1 MNMPILPQTIQVAD
15 KQTSLIQYKSVPVM
29 TTEQLADFYGTDP
42 VRIRQNLERNQER
55 FIENKHCFK
64 ISGQE
69 LKDFASSLKILT
81 NSSMEISSKARSLT
95 LWTEK
100 GAARHAK
107 ILDTDQAWDI
117 FEQLEEVYFV
127 VKEKSHLPSYAIDDP
142 IERAKKWIEEEKQ
155 KQAAIQQLEL
165 AAPKVQY
172 FDRVADTKNL
182 LNASQV
188 GKKVGMSAVKLN
200 QYLADMGVYDR
211 RIAGRTFAQW
221 FIDKGYGEVKQ
232 TEQGYPQ
239 SKFTNKGEQWVIEQ
253 LVSEGVVV

>member
-1 MNMPILPQTIQVAD
+1 MNMMTQFNHNQNSITSLDISELVQSELRAVNLSIERLAKRGVIQLPPMVKVENKQSLSPNKYASVYIFSGEQGKLDSITVVAQLCPEFTAALVKRWYELENQNAVQLPQTFAEA
-15 KQTSLIQYKSVPVM
+15 L
-29 TTEQLADFYGTDP
+29 QLA
-42 VRIRQNLERNQER
+42 
-55 FIENKHCFK
+55 
-64 ISGQE
+64 
-69 LKDFASSLKILT
+69 A
-81 NSSMEISSKARSLT
+81 
-95 LWTEK
+95 
-100 GAARHAK
+100 
-107 ILDTDQAWDI
+107 DQA
-117 FEQLEEVYFV
+117 
-127 VKEKSHLPSYAIDDP
+127 
-142 IERAKKWIEEEKQ
+142 R
-155 KQAAIQQLEL
+155 QLEL

-239 SKFTNKGEQWVIEQ
+239 SKFTNKGEQWVVEQ
-253 LVSEGVVV
+253 LVSEGVVA

>member
-1 MNMPILPQTIQVAD
+1 MNMMTQFNHNQQSMTSLDISELCQKRHDNVKRLIENLINQQVIACPQIEVVQKEANSRAYNVEVYVFTGEQGKLNSITVVAQLCPEFTAALVKRWYELENQNAVQLPQTFAEA
-15 KQTSLIQYKSVPVM
+15 L
-29 TTEQLADFYGTDP
+29 QLA
-42 VRIRQNLERNQER
+42 
-55 FIENKHCFK
+55 
-64 ISGQE
+64 
-69 LKDFASSLKILT
+69 A
-81 NSSMEISSKARSLT
+81 
-95 LWTEK
+95 
-100 GAARHAK
+100 
-107 ILDTDQAWDI
+107 DQA
-117 FEQLEEVYFV
+117 
-127 VKEKSHLPSYAIDDP
+127 
-142 IERAKKWIEEEKQ
+142 R
-155 KQAAIQQLEL
+155 QLEL

-253 LVSEGVVV
+253 LVSEGVVQ

>member
-1 MNMPILPQTIQVAD
+1 MTQFNHNQQSMTSLDISELCQKRHDNVKRLIENLINQQVIACPQIEVVQKEANSRAYNVEVYVFTGEQGKLDSITVVAQLCPEFTAALVKRWYELENQNAVQLPQTFAEA
-15 KQTSLIQYKSVPVM
+15 L
-29 TTEQLADFYGTDP
+29 QLA
-42 VRIRQNLERNQER
+42 
-55 FIENKHCFK
+55 
-64 ISGQE
+64 
-69 LKDFASSLKILT
+69 A
-81 NSSMEISSKARSLT
+81 
-95 LWTEK
+95 
-100 GAARHAK
+100 
-107 ILDTDQAWDI
+107 DQA
-117 FEQLEEVYFV
+117 
-127 VKEKSHLPSYAIDDP
+127 
-142 IERAKKWIEEEKQ
+142 R
-155 KQAAIQQLEL
+155 QLEL

>member
-1 MNMPILPQTIQVAD
+1 MNMMTQFNHNRNSMTSLDISELVNSRHDDTKRSIVRLAERGVIARPPVAVVQKEANNRIYDVEVFVFAGEQGKLDSITVVAQLCPEFTAALVKRWYELENQNAVQLPQTFAEA
-15 KQTSLIQYKSVPVM
+15 L
-29 TTEQLADFYGTDP
+29 QLA
-42 VRIRQNLERNQER
+42 
-55 FIENKHCFK
+55 
-64 ISGQE
+64 
-69 LKDFASSLKILT
+69 A
-81 NSSMEISSKARSLT
+81 
-95 LWTEK
+95 
-100 GAARHAK
+100 
-107 ILDTDQAWDI
+107 DQA
-117 FEQLEEVYFV
+117 
-127 VKEKSHLPSYAIDDP
+127 
-142 IERAKKWIEEEKQ
+142 R
-155 KQAAIQQLEL
+155 QLEL

-239 SKFTNKGEQWVIEQ
+239 SKFTNKGEQWVVEQ
-253 LVSEGVVV
+253 LVSEGVVQ

>member
-1 MNMPILPQTIQVAD
+1 MNMMTQFNHNQNSITSLDISELVQSELRAVNLSIERLAKRGVIQLPPMVKVENKQSLSPNKYTSVYVFSGEQGKLDSITVVAQLCPEFTAALVKRWYELENQNAVQLPQTFAEA
-15 KQTSLIQYKSVPVM
+15 L
-29 TTEQLADFYGTDP
+29 QLA
-42 VRIRQNLERNQER
+42 
-55 FIENKHCFK
+55 
-64 ISGQE
+64 
-69 LKDFASSLKILT
+69 A
-81 NSSMEISSKARSLT
+81 
-95 LWTEK
+95 
-100 GAARHAK
+100 
-107 ILDTDQAWDI
+107 DQA
-117 FEQLEEVYFV
+117 
-127 VKEKSHLPSYAIDDP
+127 
-142 IERAKKWIEEEKQ
+142 R
-155 KQAAIQQLEL
+155 QLEL

-253 LVSEGVVV
+253 LVSEGVVQ

>member
-1 MNMPILPQTIQVAD
+1 MNMMTQFNHNQQSMTSLDISELCQKRHDSVKRTIEILSAKTEKREAVIACPHSVVVQKEANNRIYDVEVYIFSGEQGKLDSITVVAQLCPEFTAALVKRWYELENQNAVQLPQTFAEA
-15 KQTSLIQYKSVPVM
+15 L
-29 TTEQLADFYGTDP
+29 QLA
-42 VRIRQNLERNQER
+42 
-55 FIENKHCFK
+55 
-64 ISGQE
+64 
-69 LKDFASSLKILT
+69 A
-81 NSSMEISSKARSLT
+81 
-95 LWTEK
+95 
-100 GAARHAK
+100 
-107 ILDTDQAWDI
+107 DQA
-117 FEQLEEVYFV
+117 
-127 VKEKSHLPSYAIDDP
+127 
-142 IERAKKWIEEEKQ
+142 R
-155 KQAAIQQLEL
+155 QLEL

-182 LNASQV
+182 LNASHV

-253 LVSEGVVV
+253 LVSEGVVQ

>member
-1 MNMPILPQTIQVAD
+1 MNMMTQFNHNQNSITSLDISELVQSELRAVNLSIERLAKRGVIQLPPMVKVENKQSLSPNKYTSVYIFTGEQGKLDSITVVAQLCPEFTAALVKRWYELESQNAVQLPQTFAEA
-15 KQTSLIQYKSVPVM
+15 L
-29 TTEQLADFYGTDP
+29 QLA
-42 VRIRQNLERNQER
+42 
-55 FIENKHCFK
+55 
-64 ISGQE
+64 
-69 LKDFASSLKILT
+69 A
-81 NSSMEISSKARSLT
+81 
-95 LWTEK
+95 
-100 GAARHAK
+100 
-107 ILDTDQAWDI
+107 DQA
-117 FEQLEEVYFV
+117 
-127 VKEKSHLPSYAIDDP
+127 
-142 IERAKKWIEEEKQ
+142 R
-155 KQAAIQQLEL
+155 QLEL

-253 LVSEGVVV
+253 LVSEGVVQ

>member
-1 MNMPILPQTIQVAD
+1 MQSIYQLYNEKKPDGLGQAFSVVHKPEKEMNMNIMTQFNHNQKSMSSREIADLTEKRHPDVKRDCEVMFQGLGIDVRKYAHIYLDTMNRQQTEYLLD
-15 KQTSLIQYKSVPVM
+15 EELTM
-29 TTEQLADFYGTDP
+29 TLVTGYSIVLRNRVIKRWKE
-42 VRIRQNLERNQER
+42 LENR
-55 FIENKHCFK
+55 
-64 ISGQE
+64 E
-69 LKDFASSLKILT
+69 LSK
-81 NSSMEISSKARSLT
+81 MEILQMAMESEQQKL
-95 LWTEK
+95 
-100 GAARHAK
+100 
-107 ILDTDQAWDI
+107 ILQ
-117 FEQLEEVYFV
+117 
-127 VKEKSHLPSYAIDDP
+127 S
-142 IERAKKWIEEEKQ
+142 
-155 KQAAIQQLEL
+155 QLEL

-239 SKFTNKGEQWVIEQ
+239 SKFTNKGEQWVVEQ
-253 LVSEGVVV
+253 LVSEGVVA

>member
-1 MNMPILPQTIQVAD
+1 MNMMTQFNHNQNSI
-15 KQTSLIQYKSVPVM
+15 TSLDISELVQSRHDKVKQS
-29 TTEQLADFYGTDP
+29 TERLA
-42 VRIRQNLERNQER
+42 ER
-55 FIENKHCFK
+55 
-64 ISGQE
+64 
-69 LKDFASSLKILT
+69 
-81 NSSMEISSKARSLT
+81 
-95 LWTEK
+95 
-100 GAARHAK
+100 
-107 ILDTDQAWDI
+107 
-117 FEQLEEVYFV
+117 EVIGLPPMGVV
-127 VKEKSHLPSYAIDDP
+127 VKEANNRTYNVEVYVFSGEQGKLDSITVVAQLCPEFTAALVKRWYELENQNAVQLPQSFSEALQLAAD
-142 IERAKKWIEEEKQ
+142 
-155 KQAAIQQLEL
+155 QARQLEL

-253 LVSEGVVV
+253 LVSEGVVQ

>member
-1 MNMPILPQTIQVAD
+1 MNMLAQFSTNQASMSSRDLLDLINQVRSD
-15 KQTSLIQYKSVPVM
+15 LGEPLLRLNS
-29 TTEQLADFYGTDP
+29 F
-42 VRIRQNLERNQER
+42 N
-55 FIENKHCFK
+55 
-64 ISGQE
+64 
-69 LKDFASSLKILT
+69 LKIEDELDGENYTKNVVQNFNNTESIVFELT
-81 NSSMEISSKARSLT
+81 IDQCMLIGMRESKAVRKNVL
-95 LWTEK
+95 
-100 GAARHAK
+100 A
-107 ILDTDQAWDI
+107 IL
-117 FEQLEEVYFV
+117 
-127 VKEKSHLPSYAIDDP
+127 
-142 IERAKKWIEEEKQ
+142 KQ
-155 KQAAIQQLEL
+155 KQLPQSFSEALQLAADQARQLEL

-253 LVSEGVVV
+253 LVSEGVVQ

>member
-1 MNMPILPQTIQVAD
+1 MNMMTQFNHNQNSI
-15 KQTSLIQYKSVPVM
+15 TSLDISELVQSRHDKVKQS
-29 TTEQLADFYGTDP
+29 TERLA
-42 VRIRQNLERNQER
+42 ER
-55 FIENKHCFK
+55 
-64 ISGQE
+64 
-69 LKDFASSLKILT
+69 
-81 NSSMEISSKARSLT
+81 
-95 LWTEK
+95 
-100 GAARHAK
+100 
-107 ILDTDQAWDI
+107 
-117 FEQLEEVYFV
+117 EVIGLPPMGVV
-127 VKEKSHLPSYAIDDP
+127 VKEANNRTYNVEVYIFSGEQGKLDSITVVAQLCPEFTAALVKRWYELENQNAVQLPQSFSEALQLAAD
-142 IERAKKWIEEEKQ
+142 
-155 KQAAIQQLEL
+155 QARQLEL

-232 TEQGYPQ
+232 TEQGFPQ

-253 LVSEGVVV
+253 LVSEGVVQ

>member
-1 MNMPILPQTIQVAD
+1 MNMMTQFNHNQNSITSLDISELVQSRHDKVKQSTERLAEREVIGLPPMGVVVKEANNRTYNVDVYVFSGEQGKLDSITVVAQLCPEFTAALVKRWYELENQNAAQLPQTFAEA
-15 KQTSLIQYKSVPVM
+15 L
-29 TTEQLADFYGTDP
+29 QLA
-42 VRIRQNLERNQER
+42 
-55 FIENKHCFK
+55 
-64 ISGQE
+64 
-69 LKDFASSLKILT
+69 A
-81 NSSMEISSKARSLT
+81 
-95 LWTEK
+95 
-100 GAARHAK
+100 
-107 ILDTDQAWDI
+107 DQA
-117 FEQLEEVYFV
+117 
-127 VKEKSHLPSYAIDDP
+127 
-142 IERAKKWIEEEKQ
+142 R
-155 KQAAIQQLEL
+155 QLEL

-239 SKFTNKGEQWVIEQ
+239 SKFTNKGEQWVVEQ
-253 LVSEGVVV
+253 LVSEGVVA

>member
-1 MNMPILPQTIQVAD
+1 MNMMTQFNHNQNSITSLDISELVQSRHDDTKRSTLRLVDRGVIACPPVAVVQKEANNRTYDVEVFVFSGEQGKLDSITLVAQLSPEFTAALVKRWYELENQTAAQLPQSFSEA
-15 KQTSLIQYKSVPVM
+15 L
-29 TTEQLADFYGTDP
+29 QLA
-42 VRIRQNLERNQER
+42 
-55 FIENKHCFK
+55 
-64 ISGQE
+64 
-69 LKDFASSLKILT
+69 A
-81 NSSMEISSKARSLT
+81 
-95 LWTEK
+95 
-100 GAARHAK
+100 
-107 ILDTDQAWDI
+107 DQA
-117 FEQLEEVYFV
+117 
-127 VKEKSHLPSYAIDDP
+127 
-142 IERAKKWIEEEKQ
+142 R
-155 KQAAIQQLEL
+155 QLEL

-253 LVSEGVVV
+253 LVSEGVVQ

>member
-1 MNMPILPQTIQVAD
+1 MNMMTQFNHNQNSITSLDISELVQSRHDKVKQSTERLAEREVIGLPPMGVVVKEANNHTYNVEVYIFSGEQGKLDSITVVAQLCPEFTAALVKRWYDLENQNAVQLPQTFAEA
-15 KQTSLIQYKSVPVM
+15 L
-29 TTEQLADFYGTDP
+29 QLA
-42 VRIRQNLERNQER
+42 
-55 FIENKHCFK
+55 
-64 ISGQE
+64 
-69 LKDFASSLKILT
+69 A
-81 NSSMEISSKARSLT
+81 
-95 LWTEK
+95 
-100 GAARHAK
+100 
-107 ILDTDQAWDI
+107 DQA
-117 FEQLEEVYFV
+117 
-127 VKEKSHLPSYAIDDP
+127 
-142 IERAKKWIEEEKQ
+142 R
-155 KQAAIQQLEL
+155 QLEL

-253 LVSEGVVV
+253 LVSEGVVQ

>member
-1 MNMPILPQTIQVAD
+1 MNMMTQFNHNQNSITSLDISELVQSELRAVNLSIERLAKRGVIQLPPMVKVENKQSLSPNKYTSVYVFSGEQGKLDSITVVAQLCPEFTAALVKRWYELENQNAAQLPQTFAEA
-15 KQTSLIQYKSVPVM
+15 L
-29 TTEQLADFYGTDP
+29 QLA
-42 VRIRQNLERNQER
+42 
-55 FIENKHCFK
+55 
-64 ISGQE
+64 
-69 LKDFASSLKILT
+69 A
-81 NSSMEISSKARSLT
+81 
-95 LWTEK
+95 
-100 GAARHAK
+100 
-107 ILDTDQAWDI
+107 DQA
-117 FEQLEEVYFV
+117 
-127 VKEKSHLPSYAIDDP
+127 
-142 IERAKKWIEEEKQ
+142 R
-155 KQAAIQQLEL
+155 QLEL

-253 LVSEGVVV
+253 LVSEGVVQ

>member
-1 MNMPILPQTIQVAD
+1 MNMLAQFSTNQASMSSRDLLDLINQVRSD
-15 KQTSLIQYKSVPVM
+15 LGEPLLRLNS
-29 TTEQLADFYGTDP
+29 F
-42 VRIRQNLERNQER
+42 N
-55 FIENKHCFK
+55 
-64 ISGQE
+64 
-69 LKDFASSLKILT
+69 LKIEDELDGENYTKNVVQNFNNTESVVFELT
-81 NSSMEISSKARSLT
+81 IDQCMLIGMRESKAVRKNVL
-95 LWTEK
+95 
-100 GAARHAK
+100 A
-107 ILDTDQAWDI
+107 IL
-117 FEQLEEVYFV
+117 
-127 VKEKSHLPSYAIDDP
+127 
-142 IERAKKWIEEEKQ
+142 KQ
-155 KQAAIQQLEL
+155 KQLPQSFSEALQLAADQARQLEL

-253 LVSEGVVV
+253 LVSEGVVQ

>member
-1 MNMPILPQTIQVAD
+1 MNMPILTQFGDSEQSMNSLEISELVQSELRAVNLSIERLARRGVIQLPSMVKVENKQSLSPNRYASVYIFSGEQGKLDSITVVAQLCPEFTAALVKRWYELENQNAVQLPQSFSEA
-15 KQTSLIQYKSVPVM
+15 L
-29 TTEQLADFYGTDP
+29 QLA
-42 VRIRQNLERNQER
+42 
-55 FIENKHCFK
+55 
-64 ISGQE
+64 
-69 LKDFASSLKILT
+69 A
-81 NSSMEISSKARSLT
+81 
-95 LWTEK
+95 
-100 GAARHAK
+100 
-107 ILDTDQAWDI
+107 DQA
-117 FEQLEEVYFV
+117 
-127 VKEKSHLPSYAIDDP
+127 
-142 IERAKKWIEEEKQ
+142 R
-155 KQAAIQQLEL
+155 QLEL

-253 LVSEGVVV
+253 LVSEGVVA